1 MLRQYELVEKVKAYD
16 PTADEGLLNRAYVY
30 AMQKHGA
37 QQRASGDPYFS
48 HPLEVAGILT
58 DMRLDTDSIITAL
71 LHDTIEDTDATSE
84 EIEKLFGANIRKL
97 VEGVTKLTQLELKS
111 DKTKQAENFRK
122 LVLAMSQDIRVLLV
136 KLADR
141 LHNMRTLHFIPK
153 PEKRRRIA
161 EETMEIYAPLAE
173 RLGMHDI
180 KDELE
185 ELSFAELDT
194 LAHDSIVKRLAFLRE
209 TGATK
214 IETIIHQLEADLEA
228 TEIKAVIVGREKRP
242 YSIWKKMQHK
252 NVNLEQLSDIIAF
265 RVLVDSIGQCYAALG
280 VIHSRYALV
289 PGRFKDYISIPK
301 GNGYQ
306 SLHTTIIGPGN
317 HKIEVQI
324 RTHEMH
330 EVAELGVAA
339 HWVYKQGEGSTDG
352 RQYRW
357 LRELLDLLEQAQDPQ
372 EFLEHTKIAMFQD
385 QVFCFSPKGDLVA
398 LPRGA
403 CPVDFAYA
411 VHSAVGDACTG
422 ARVNGRIVPLKT
434 LLENGD
440 QVEIITQ
447 KGHQPSPSWEQF
459 VVSAKAKARLRRLV
473 RTERRGEYLSLGRS
487 ILYKTIR
494 DAGKTWTEAA
504 LEAVLSKFNAVSVE
518 DLLVS
523 LGEGQ
528 YTGRDA
534 LVALY
539 PDIAKQEKLEK
550 IEQFVEKT
558 TSGKTAEKLAKK
570 EPKSSKLT
578 ISGLIPGMAIH
589 FAKCCHPIPG
599 DSIIGV
605 VTTGKG
611 VTVHVHDCE
620 NAAKVETHR
629 LLDVGWEDHAGK
641 GEAQSSARLY
651 VAMENLP
658 GALGNVCTLI
668 GGQGANIQDLKVV
681 GRGLDLFEVLVDVQV
696 RDLKHLQ
703 MVQAA
708 LRGNKAVAAVER
720 RVTS

>member
-71 LHDTIEDTDATSE
+71 LHDTIEDTDATGD

-111 DKTKQAENFRK
+111 DKTRQAENFRK

-228 TEIKAVIVGREKRP
+228 TEIKAVIHGREKRP

-385 QVFCFSPKGDLVA
+385 QVFCFTPKGDLVA

-434 LLENGD
+434 QLENGD

-487 ILYKTIR
+487 ILDKAIK

-504 LEAVLSKFNAVSVE
+504 LEAVLGKFNAVSVE

-558 TSGKTAEKLAKK
+558 TSGKTADKLAKK
-570 EPKSSKLT
+570 DTKSSKLP
-578 ISGLIPGMAIH
+578 INGLIPGMAIH

-611 VTVHVHDCE
+611 VTIHVHDCE

-629 LLDVGWEDHAGK
+629 LLDVAWEDHAGK

-703 MVQAA
+703 TVQAA